1 MNNAYLLGGF
11 EPDKSPEAEKLASEW
26 LGLIDRRKKGTEDEG
41 RLKGLLCGVM
51 ALQGHPFDVVKA
63 KMAPEDAACVD
74 PVIDGLMR
82 GGVLQREKGKASY
95 SVKARHSAK
104 VRTKGSTL
112 PVTALTEFATYRDES
127 FAHVP
132 WERFRAV
139 GHWPCERVQ
148 MLAPMRHMGIFR
160 GEVPPP
166 SPRWQSLEEVPETEG
181 SILYEN
187 IFRDWDGVLQYQA
200 KCLGLPLLSFGDGR
214 YLTSAGVNL
223 VRAMG
228 MACTRHFRKG
238 GKVPCVS
245 IIDRW
250 GREAVTYGTG

>member
-11 EPDKSPEAEKLASEW
+11 EPDKSPEAKKLASEW
-26 LGLIDRRKKGTEDEG
+26 LEMIDRRKKGTEDEG

-51 ALQGHPFDVVKA
+51 ALQGQPFDVVKA
-63 KMAPEDAACVD
+63 KMTPEDAACVD

-95 SVKARHSAK
+95 SVKARHAPK

-112 PVTALTEFATYRDES
+112 PVTVSTEFATYRDRS
-127 FAHVP
+127 FVHAP

-139 GHWPCERVQ
+139 SHWPVERVEMQ
-148 MLAPMRHMGIFR
+148 APMRHMGIFR

-166 SPRWQSLEEVPETEG
+166 SRRWQGLEEVPETER

-187 IFRDWDGVLQYQA
+187 IFREWNATLQKQA
-200 KCLGLPLLSFGDGR
+200 RELGLPLLSFGDGR

-238 GKVPCVS
+238 GKIPCVV
-245 IIDRW
+245 ITDRW
-250 GREAVTYGTG
+250 GRHQTTWGTA